1 MKDDD
6 REFPEFLKDIC
17 NKIRRRLIKEGVS
30 EESAKVLTA
39 EIKEE
44 IECILVGSMEIDL

>member
-6 REFPEFLKDIC
+6 KEFPEFINDIC
-17 NKIRRRLIKEGVS
+17 NKIRKRLIKEGVS
-30 EESAKVLTA
+30 EESAKILSH

-44 IECILVGSMEIDL
+44 IECILIGSMEIDL